1 MSKRESNKERK
12 RRDILRAG
20 VRVFA
25 RDGFHPSRI
34 SDIAAEANVGHGTVY
49 LYFDSKETLLIA
61 IYDELMGEAFTDAR
75 RAAETGGDPVDK
87 LQRFL
92 NAQVGLVEEHRDL
105 AELVLLETPHTS
117 KFLSSA
123 AVERMND
130 QIAYIESLLREGVRS
145 GVFRPD
151 LDALAVATGLF
162 AAVQGVLT
170 RWLLE
175 KRTPSPRHPVES
187 VLDTILNGV
196 LAQPSPVA
204 AVTVSART

>member
-1 MSKRESNKERK
+1 VSKRETNKERK
-12 RRDILRAG
+12 RRDILSAG

-34 SDIAAEANVGHGTVY
+34 SDIASEANVGHGTVY
-49 LYFDSKETLLIA
+49 LYFDSKETLLLA

-75 RAAETGGDPVDK
+75 RAAEIGDGPVDK
-87 LQRFL
+87 LRRFV
-92 NAQVGLVEEHRDL
+92 NAQSALVEEHREL

-117 KFLSSA
+117 RFLSSN

-130 QIAYIESLLREGVRS
+130 QIAFIESLLREGVRS

-175 KRTPSPRHPVES
+175 KRTLSPRHPVEC
-187 VLDTILNGV
+187 VLSAVLNGV

-204 AVTVSART
+204 TATISARE

>member
-12 RRDILRAG
+12 RRDILNAG

-49 LYFDSKETLLIA
+49 LYFDSKEALLLA
-61 IYDELMGEAFTDAR
+61 IYDELMGEAFSDAR
-75 RAAETGGDPVDK
+75 RAVENGGNSIAK
-87 LQRFL
+87 LRGFVK
-92 NAQVGLVEEHRDL
+92 AQVRLVEEHREL

-117 KFLSSA
+117 KFLSSI
-123 AVERMND
+123 AVERMHD
-130 QIAYIESLLREGVRS
+130 QIAYIESLLLEGVAC

-151 LDALAVATGLF
+151 LDALAVATGSF
-162 AAVQGVLT
+162 AAIQGVLT

-175 KRTPSPRHPVES
+175 KRTLSPMQPVEH
-187 VLDTILNGV
+187 VLDAVLNGV
-196 LAQPSPVA
+196 LTQPSP
-204 AVTVSART
+204 SKS